1 MVFPIPMQMHET
13 ALKEVLK
20 YEVTTYVYIAFL
32 AIVFITL
39 LINGISDT
47 NGNA

>member
-20 YEVTTYVYIAFL
+20 YEVATYVYIAFL

-39 LINGISDT
+39 LTNGISNT
-47 NGNA
+47 NANA